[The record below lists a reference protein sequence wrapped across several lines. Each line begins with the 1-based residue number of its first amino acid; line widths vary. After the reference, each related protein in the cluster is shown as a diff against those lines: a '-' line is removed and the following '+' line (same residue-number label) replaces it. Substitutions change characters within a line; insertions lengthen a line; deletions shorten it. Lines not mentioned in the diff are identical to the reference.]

1 MNSNQYHHFHHHSIN
16 EKQNLYSLLKKSN
29 VNIIEESLLKK
40 IIDSSHLIT
49 FCISISVIIYAS
61 FRSLNIDSQPAA
73 AAESNEN
80 KLNLSN
86 RELDDENDD
95 EQQTI
100 QTIDSCQALA
110 IPVAASIS
118 LLLMFFF
125 FDSIQTAFLICT
137 SSKIIT
143 IIIINKI
150 FI

>member
-137 SSKIIT
+137 SSKKIT
-143 IIIINKI
+143 IINKI

>member
-1 MNSNQYHHFHHHSIN
+1 MNSNQYHHFHHHNRHSIN
-16 EKQNLYSLLKKSN
+16 EKQNLYNLLKKSN
-29 VNIIEESLLKK
+29 INIIEESLLKK

-73 AAESNEN
+73 ESNEN

-86 RELDDENDD
+86 RELEDENDD
-95 EQQTI
+95 EQQTV

-110 IPVAASIS
+110 IPVAASVS

-137 SSKIIT
+137 SSKII
-143 IIIINKI
+143 IINKM